1 MTDRPIIFSGPM
13 VRALLEGRKTQT
25 RRLASSPLRRVE
37 TGDRLWTRESF
48 HTEAWYDRLSAEHR
62 REVSKGGQWPSGVW
76 YPAGYLIE
84 TSAQRR
90 ITHISGLDLDAQFS
104 KGKQWPSIHMPRW
117 ASRLTLIVEEVRF
130 QRLHEISEEEA
141 LAEGVEV
148 TGREVGCPEVGSRLE
163 AYPREDFADL
173 WNSLHAKPGERW
185 ADNPEIVALTFRV
198 VRGNIDS
205 IDRDPRP

>member
-25 RRLASSPLRRVE
+25 RRLASSPLRRCQV
-37 TGDRLWTRESF
+37 GDRLYVR
-48 HTEAWYDRLSAEHR
+48 EAWRTLQKVDCLKPTSLADDRS
-62 REVSKGGQWPSGVW
+62 
-76 YPAGYLIE
+76 
-84 TSAQRR
+84 R
-90 ITHISGLDLDAQFS
+90 ITYDADPENRNPLWAFG
-104 KGKQWPSIHMPRW
+104 KGRPSIHMPRW

-173 WNSLHAKPGERW
+173 WNSLHTKPGERW
-185 ADNPEIVALTFRV
+185 ADNPAIVALTFRV
-198 VRGNIDS
+198 VHANIDS
-205 IDRDPRP
+205 LTSEPSP